1 MLISRNSGYA
11 GVSFSVGTAGRVSG
25 NDVSTGFFAARPV
38 FYLNSSVAYDSGI
51 GTIVDPIRLS
61 A

>member
-1 MLISRNSGYA
+1 MLISRNSGSTDISFNVYA
-11 GVSFSVGTAGRVSG
+11 TGSVSYNYVSA
-25 NDVSTGFFAARPV
+25 DFIAARPV
-38 FYLNSSVAYDSGI
+38 FYLNYSVAYDSGI